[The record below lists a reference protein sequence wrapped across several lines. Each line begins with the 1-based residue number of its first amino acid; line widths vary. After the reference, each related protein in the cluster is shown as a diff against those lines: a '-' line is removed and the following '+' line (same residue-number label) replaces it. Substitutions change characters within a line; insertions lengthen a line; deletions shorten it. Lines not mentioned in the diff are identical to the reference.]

1 MKLEF
6 DTTYYAYLNESAFK
20 YYTSIF
26 AYLEG
31 GGPEFRKTCL
41 YNTCTL
47 PYDKVWGF
55 QDIWEFSGPKKS
67 YIPSE
72 FQDPMGIPVG
82 ARILMRYENSNG
94 VWDIQHLIGIPI
106 IVPKSHWGSGDL
118 LPDTCFLIIFT

>member
-6 DTTYYAYLNESAFK
+6 DTIYYTYLNKSPFK
-20 YYTSIF
+20 YYISIF
-26 AYLEG
+26 ANLGG

-82 ARILMRYENSNG
+82 ARILMRYENSQG
-94 VWDIQHLIGIPI
+94 VWVIQHLIGIPR
-106 IVPKSHWGSGDL
+106 IVPKSHWGSGVL
-118 LPDTCFLIIFT
+118 LGVYLCHR